1 MAKPAQGGRFP
12 LLLYRRLIAR
22 FRTPTFLLA
31 VLQLGLWYPVS
42 IGWLAWPRPPA
53 DAWLLAGGAV
63 SLAVYLIVLVTPYFA
78 YVQARRDHL
87 RIQTPLY
94 RLKISYRR
102 IHNTRP
108 VDVGRMFPPSSL
120 RAGERRLLAP
130 FFGKTALGLDLH
142 ALPLSRLALR
152 LYFSRFLFAPDQPGL
167 VLLVNDWMA
176 LSRQV
181 STVGEQWRAS
191 AQSRGRGTGVGAI
204 LEDEE

>member
-1 MAKPAQGGRFP
+1 MAKPDRGGRFP

-22 FRTPTFLLA
+22 YRTPTFLLA

-42 IGWLAWPRPPA
+42 AGWLDWPRPPD

-63 SLAVYLIVLVTPYFA
+63 SLAVYLIVLVTPSLA
-78 YVQARRDHL
+78 YVQARPDHL

-108 VDVGRMFPPSSL
+108 VDFARTFPPSSL
-120 RAGERRLLAP
+120 RGGERKLLAP

-167 VLLVNDWMA
+167 ILLVNDWMG
-176 LSRQV
+176 LSRQI
-181 STVGEQWRAS
+181 STIGEQWRAS
-191 AQSRGRGTGVGAI
+191 AQTRGRGTGVGAI